1 MLTIRRARVG
11 ALVIHASFYTAAVAA
26 SATLR
31 KLSRAP
37 RRGNA
42 VALVLRLGLAVVAL
56 AVVLVVAIVVA
67 ALQLGKVA
75 LVLVVGL
82 ILVLIDVA
90 VFRLAAHVEGLLRAP
105 PMHHL
110 SF

>member
-1 MLTIRRARVG
+1 MLTIRRARVE

-37 RRGNA
+37 RWGNA
-42 VALVLRLGLAVVAL
+42 VALVLGLAVAAL